1 LALTQSADDLP
12 AKLTEA
18 MRAANCS
25 VSQAA
30 VAAGVRREDVQE
42 WLAGTAKPTPVQLYD
57 LVADLGVD
65 IASFYT
71 SEEADYRGPNRISQP
86 IQMKDYLAAQEAKQR
101 ERRAERQG

>member
-1 LALTQSADDLP
+1 LALTRPVDDLP

-18 MRAANCS
+18 MRAANRS

-30 VAAGVRREDVQE
+30 GAAGVRQEDVQE
-42 WLAGTAKPTPVQLYD
+42 WLAGTARPTPVELHD
-57 LVADLGVD
+57 LALELGAD

-71 SEEADYRGPNRISQP
+71 GQEADSRGHSRVGRS

-101 ERRAERQG
+101 ELRAEQHR